1 MIKIYVLKLEFDK
14 YYIGQS
20 IDVENRIKAHI
31 KGKLS
36 SEWTEKYNPIQEIE
50 VIDTNFENISDAM
63 FLENSIT
70 LKYMKEF
77 GWRNVRGGD
86 FCTLNEEKLQFLLCN
101 NSDLGNEVLPIKNP
115 KNFNLNTHGIFIF
128 ILELEM
134 GKYYVGKT
142 KNLKIGVL
150 KEFNGKGNKWCDLY
164 KPIELLSVI
173 NVRKQ
178 TENEQK
184 ESLNNQVVLMMKN
197 TNWWKVR
204 GGDYYKTEEDNHKK
218 KVMHNT
224 NIKVE

>member
-14 YYIGQS
+14 FYVGQS
-20 IDVENRIKAHI
+20 INFENRLKAHI

-36 SEWTEKYNPIQEIE
+36 SEWTKKHKPIEEVEIIE
-50 VIDTNFENISDAM
+50 TNFTNISDAM

-77 GWRNVRGGD
+77 GWKNVRGGD
-86 FCTLNEEKLQFLLCN
+86 FTTLNEDKLRFLLCN
-101 NSDLGNEVLPIKNP
+101 NSDLGNEILPISNKKNY
-115 KNFNLNTHGIFIF
+115 NLNTHGIFIF
-128 ILELEM
+128 TLKLNME
-134 GKYYVGKT
+134 KYYVGKT
-142 KNLKIGVL
+142 KNLKIGIL

-164 KPIELLSVI
+164 KPTELLSVI
-173 NVRKQ
+173 NVKNQ
-178 TENEQK
+178 TEEEQK
-184 ESLNNQVVLMMKN
+184 RSLNNQVISMMKN

-224 NIKVE
+224 DIKI